1 MFIINVKTIITM
13 DKPDNDSVCEVF
25 PLIIDESKINEYFI
39 LSNTKLEEVPEEHRI
54 AYRLAMDSLKSNECN
69 EPYERLLSLQLG
81 LVNVEEKHGWDGID
95 NLENTKHVY
104 EYKPS
109 SKKNAPS
116 GTINDDS
123 ISKIEK
129 CENLPNDGKSG
140 WMILAGIDKEK
151 FNFKVIYKFPIHIYN
166 ADRRQYLQN
175 MIEKNKTNK
184 KQTRITYSI
193 TVTKSIKLCNQ
204 FKVPYYVWT
213 NN

>member
-1 MFIINVKTIITM
+1 MFIINIKTIITM
-13 DKPDNDSVCEVF
+13 DKSDNDSVCEEF
-25 PLIIDESKINEYFI
+25 PLIIDESKMNEYFI
-39 LSNTKLEEVPEEHRI
+39 LSNTNLEEVPEQHRLAYRI
-54 AYRLAMDSLKSNECN
+54 AIDSLKSNECN
-69 EPYERLLSLQLG
+69 EPYERLLSSQLG

-95 NLENTKHVY
+95 NLENTKNVY

-140 WMILAGIDKEK
+140 WLILAGIDKEK

-166 ADRRQYLQN
+166 ADRRKYLQN
-175 MIEKNKTNK
+175 MIEKNKTK
-184 KQTRITYSI
+184 EKQTRITYSI
-193 TVTKSIKLCNQ
+193 TVKKSIKLCNQ
-204 FKVPYYVWT
+204 FSVPYYVWT

>member
-1 MFIINVKTIITM
+1 MFIINTKTIITM
-13 DKPDNDSVCEVF
+13 DKSDKDSVCEAF
-25 PLIIDESKINEYFI
+25 PLIIDESKMNEYFI
-39 LSNTKLEEVPEEHRI
+39 LSNTKLEEVPEQHRI

-69 EPYERLLSLQLG
+69 ETYERLLSSLLG

-95 NLENTKHVY
+95 NLENIKHVY

-140 WMILAGIDKEK
+140 WMILAGIDKEN

-166 ADRRQYLQN
+166 EDRRQYLQN
-175 MIEKNKTNK
+175 MIGKNKTK
-184 KQTRITYSI
+184 EKQTRITYSI

-204 FKVPYYVWT
+204 FSVPYYVWT
-213 NN
+213 RN